1 MQKCQRDTILLQ
13 RNKTS
18 CEALIQS
25 LAQNGPLVL
34 TFVIVLAAIWS
45 VSCAGVVW
53 LFRNELQ
60 NKG

>member
-1 MQKCQRDTILLQ
+1 MCHGETILLQ
-13 RNKTS
+13 RNKAKA
-18 CEALIQS
+18 EALRQFSPQI
-25 LAQNGPLVL
+25 GPLVL
-34 TFVIVLAAIWS
+34 TLVIVLAAIWS

>member
-1 MQKCQRDTILLQ
+1 MCHGETILLQ
-13 RNKTS
+13 RNKAKAG
-18 CEALIQS
+18 ALRKSS
-25 LAQNGPLVL
+25 LQIGPLVL
-34 TFVIVLAAIWS
+34 TLVIVLAAIWS